1 MGKRYEEDIGIEDNF
16 EDEFDED
23 IEGSTKDNFDDDLF
37 NDDGSLNDDF
47 SSFGNDFGG
56 NSTPMERYN
65 DLLKDLTKFDKYLK
79 EKANGWLGMVWD
91 QDKGKYIRDPN
102 LERVMNFKGVAYCI
116 NFLSTYVR
124 GNNILTYIRKDDYKF
139 ITFDIYRIFLP
150 GLLVNMREFEI
161 KSNADLIN
169 IGTQVAHSAQL
180 ILMGAG
186 EGKYTQFLGTAT
198 SRSENVV
205 VGSGGQMDRRDMPV
219 NPPKKSFFG
228 SLKKVLGGE
237 E

>member
-1 MGKRYEEDIGIEDNF
+1 MGKYEDIEL
-16 EDEFDED
+16 DED
-23 IEGSTKDNFDDDLF
+23 IDGGVEDDDYSTDDDFF
-37 NDDGSLNDDF
+37 NEDGSLSNDF
-47 SSFGNDFGG
+47 SEFGG
-56 NSTPMERYN
+56 GYGGSAPIDRYN
-65 DLLKDLTKFDKYLK
+65 DLLKELTKFDKYLK
-79 EKANGWLGMVWD
+79 EKANGWLGLVWD
-91 QDKGKYIRDPN
+91 QEKGKYVRDPN
-102 LERVMNFKGVAYCI
+102 LDRVMNFKGVAYCI

-124 GNNILTYIRKDDYKF
+124 GNNILTYIRKDDYKY

-150 GLLVNMREFEI
+150 GLLVNMQEFEI

-186 EGKYTQFLGTAT
+186 EGKYTAFLGTAT

-205 VGSGGQMDRRDMPV
+205 VNGNNQQMDRRDIGPPM
-219 NPPKKSFFG
+219 PKKSFFG